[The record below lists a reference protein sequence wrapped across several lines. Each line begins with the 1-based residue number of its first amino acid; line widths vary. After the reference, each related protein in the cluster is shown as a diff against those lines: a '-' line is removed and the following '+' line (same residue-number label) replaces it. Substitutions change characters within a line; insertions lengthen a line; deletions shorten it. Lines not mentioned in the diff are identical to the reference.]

1 MRFLFFSYNQYIFI
15 ICWYIEF
22 LIYIIECNYYFLSL
36 QLKFF
41 IETLTVPTYSFVL
54 RQKMLHPA
62 AN

>member
-1 MRFLFFSYNQYIFI
+1 
-15 ICWYIEF
+15 
-22 LIYIIECNYYFLSL
+22 LIYIIECNYYYFSL